1 MINIKLNDKLFM
13 SEMENIINYSV
24 GFLDGVKKGKNVF
37 LNKLGA
43 EVVDLLKQYVDSNA
57 RVSPSTMHH
66 VYEWY
71 EAGSPNARLFDIT
84 YTVSNLGLSFK
95 STFSQSRSIQNGSR
109 EPFYNKANIME
120 TGMSVTIAPRNAKV
134 LRFEVDGEA
143 VYTKNPVVVDNPG
156 GNTQGQFEK
165 VFDSFF
171 SRYFTQ
177 SFLRSSGIL
186 DNLGKPTAYKNNLRA
201 GSKIGRSKGVDT
213 GYRWIA
219 NVKVGA

>member
-1 MINIKLNDKLFM
+1 MITVKLDDKLFM
-13 SEMENIINYSV
+13 SEMRNIVEYSI
-24 GFLDGVKKGKNVF
+24 GFLDGVKKGKNIF
-37 LNKLGA
+37 LNKLGN
-43 EVVDLLKQYVDSNA
+43 EVVALLKEYIDSSA
-57 RVSPSTMHH
+57 RVNPASLHH

-71 EAGSPNARLFDIT
+71 ETGSPQARLFDIQ

-120 TGMSVTIAPRNAKV
+120 TGMSVTIAPKNAQA
-134 LRFEVDGEA
+134 LRFKVGEDEVF
-143 VYTKNPVVVDNPG
+143 TKNPVTVNNPG
-156 GNTQGQFEK
+156 GNTEGQFEK
-165 VFDSFF
+165 TFDSFF

-177 SFLRSSGIL
+177 AFLRSSGIL
-186 DNLGKPTAYKNNLRA
+186 SELGTPTAYKNNIRS
-201 GSKIGRSKGVDT
+201 GSKMGRNKGLET

>member
-1 MINIKLNDKLFM
+1 VINIKLNDKLFM

-134 LRFEVDGEA
+134 LRLKLMER
-143 VYTKNPVVVDNPG
+143 
-156 GNTQGQFEK
+156 QFI
-165 VFDSFF
+165 
-171 SRYFTQ
+171 
-177 SFLRSSGIL
+177 LRIQ
-186 DNLGKPTAYKNNLRA
+186 
-201 GSKIGRSKGVDT
+201 
-213 GYRWIA
+213 
-219 NVKVGA
+219 